1 MPAGPQE
8 GFPYSSAWDRP
19 GFLLWHA
26 TMRWQRA
33 AAAALAPLGLTHA
46 QCRLL
51 CGVLWLHE
59 HNRAWPSQRDL
70 AEHTGV
76 DAMMT
81 SQVVRALEKSGLIE
95 RIADE
100 HDARVR
106 RLKCTR
112 SGKSRAMRAIKLI
125 EEIDNGF
132 FGVGGERGSS
142 LEALRAM
149 AGRDVD
155 GNIVDQRWNR
165 ELGPGTA

>member
-1 MPAGPQE
+1 MATAPQQ

-51 CGVLWLHE
+51 CGVLWLRE
-59 HNRAWPSQRDL
+59 HQRQWPSQRDL

-95 RIADE
+95 RIADVR
-100 HDARVR
+100 DARVR
-106 RLKCTR
+106 RLRCTR
-112 SGKSRAMRAIKLI
+112 SGRSLAMRAIRLI
-125 EEIDNGF
+125 EQIDDGF
-132 FGVGGERGSS
+132 FGISGERGAQ

-149 AGRDVD
+149 SGRDAD
-155 GNIVDQRWNR
+155 GNIVDPRWNR
-165 ELGPGTA
+165 DLG